1 MLSGVKTFKNLTLPP
16 LPCNWVEKSKCK
28 MVLLVLTRI
37 GNRYYYE
44 QTFGYRLGIIHLFLI
59 GLLVLLLKK

>member
-1 MLSGVKTFKNLTLPP
+1 MLSGVKTFKNLTLPS
-16 LPCNWVEKSKCK
+16 PCNWVEKSKCK

-37 GNRYYYE
+37 GNMYYYE